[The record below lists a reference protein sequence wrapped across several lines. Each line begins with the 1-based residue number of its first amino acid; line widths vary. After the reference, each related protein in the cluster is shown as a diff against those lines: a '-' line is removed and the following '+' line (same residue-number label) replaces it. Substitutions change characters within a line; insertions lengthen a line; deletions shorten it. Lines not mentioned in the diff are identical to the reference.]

1 MKYFVDTVDKRNR
14 VLKELLI
21 KNGFSA
27 FDFDFKNMT
36 EIKRGDTCVFSPA
49 KKFTKEEIENL
60 PKHINIVCGKLDG
73 EYLEILNK
81 KKISIKNLMED
92 EIFTVKNANLTAEGV
107 LAIILNETDV
117 SLFECSVLIL
127 GGGRIAKAMAVLLKS
142 LGVNYAVVSYNP
154 IKFPSYYTL
163 SNKCYYRNNFIR
175 DLDKYNVIVNTIPAK
190 VLEDEVVNKIPAN
203 TVFIETA
210 SVKCL
215 DDSKELKFNYLFSLA
230 LPQRFFARTAGKLVY
245 ESIMGENDYGK
256 N

>member
-1 MKYFVDTVDKRNR
+1 MKYFVDTVDKRNQ
-14 VLKELLI
+14 VLKELLL
-21 KNGFSA
+21 KNGYDSY
-27 FDFDFKNMT
+27 DFNFENLT
-36 EIKRGDTCVFSPA
+36 EIKKGDTCVFSPA
-49 KKFTKEEIENL
+49 KKFTKEEIESL
-60 PKHINIVCGKLDG
+60 PKHINIVCGKISE
-73 EYLEILNK
+73 EYLEVLNK
-81 KKISIKNLMED
+81 KRISIKNLMED

-127 GGGRIAKAMAVLLKS
+127 GGGRIAKAIAVLLKS

-190 VLEDEVVNKIPAN
+190 ILDDEVVNKIPAN
-203 TVFIETA
+203 MMFVETA

-215 DDSKELKFNYLFSLA
+215 DDTRDLKFNYLFSPA
-230 LPQRFFARTAGKLVY
+230 LPQRFSARTAGRLVY

-256 N
+256 K

>member
-1 MKYFVDTVDKRNR
+1 MKYFVDTVDKRNQ
-14 VLKELLI
+14 VLKELLL

-27 FDFDFKNMT
+27 FDFNFQNLT
-36 EIKRGDTCVFSPA
+36 EIKKGDTCVFSPA
-49 KKFTKEEIENL
+49 KKFTKEEIESL
-60 PKHINIVCGKLDG
+60 PKQINIICGKLSE
-73 EYLEILNK
+73 EYIEILK
-81 KKISIKNLMED
+81 KKKNTIKNLMED

-107 LAIILNETDV
+107 LAIMLNEVDV
-117 SLFECSVLIL
+117 SLFDCSVLIL

-163 SNKCYYRNNFIR
+163 SNKCYYRNNFVR

-190 VLEDEVVNKIPAN
+190 ILDDDVVGAISSNM
-203 TVFIETA
+203 VFIETA

-215 DDSKELKFNYLFSLA
+215 DDSKDLGFKYLFSPA
-230 LPQRFFARTAGKLVY
+230 LPQRFSATTAGKLVY